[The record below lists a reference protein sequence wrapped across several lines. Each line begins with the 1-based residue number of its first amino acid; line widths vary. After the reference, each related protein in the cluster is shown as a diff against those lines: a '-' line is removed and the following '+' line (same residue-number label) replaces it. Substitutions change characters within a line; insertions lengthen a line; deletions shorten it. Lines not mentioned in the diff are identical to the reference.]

1 MSLDRPYAPVR
12 TSRPDDERVTSD
24 TGDVTTE
31 ASMPSVVLLGP
42 QKAESRIGQVL
53 RELGVRK
60 HVALVT
66 AGWQEREADDGA
78 IVDELKAL
86 GITAVNLR
94 LHKRSEE
101 VFSIDEDFAEAYSAR
116 QERLRHIQGFYRI
129 RLDYTG
135 DAARAISVRH
145 VDAELLEQ
153 ESRVSVEQFRQLDRD
168 HVERC
173 RAIHTAF
180 EERWRVYERPI
191 VARNM
196 RALKPLLEPA
206 EAVVI
211 CGGHVASLL
220 NRLKLF
226 DIAGL
231 SFGKHIVACS
241 AGAMVLT
248 ERVVLFHDFPPYG
261 TAISQVLDAGL
272 GLAPGLV
279 VLPDPRRRFDPNDR
293 EGIARFAQ
301 RMSPSTCVAL
311 DDKAHITLTSRRITH
326 ANGERLTAAGDV
338 EAGWRGDAR

>member
-1 MSLDRPYAPVR
+1 M
-12 TSRPDDERVTSD
+12 DERVTTD
-24 TGDVTTE
+24 TGDVTRE
-31 ASMPSVVLLGP
+31 AATPSVVLLGP
-42 QKAESRIGQVL
+42 QKAESRIGAVL

-66 AGWQEREADDGA
+66 AGWQEREADDA
-78 IVDELKAL
+78 PLVAELAAL
-86 GITAVNLR
+86 GIAAVNLR

-101 VFSIDEDFAEAYSAR
+101 VFSIDEDFANAYSAR

-145 VDAELLEQ
+145 VDAEILEQ

-173 RAIHTAF
+173 RAIHIAF
-180 EERWRVYERPI
+180 EERWRVHERPI
-191 VARNM
+191 VARNI
-196 RALKPLLEPA
+196 RALRPLLEPA

-220 NRLKLF
+220 NRMKLF
-226 DIAGL
+226 DVVGL
-231 SFGKHIVACS
+231 AAGKHLVACS

-248 ERVVLFHDFPPYG
+248 ERIVLFHDFPPYG
-261 TAISQVLDAGL
+261 TAIAQVLDAGL

-279 VLPDPRRRFDPNDR
+279 VLPDPRRRIDPTDR
-293 EGIARFAQ
+293 GGISRFAQ

-311 DDKAHITLTSRRITH
+311 DPGAHVTFSARRITS
-326 ANGERLTAAGDV
+326 ALAERLTPAG
-338 EAGWRGDAR
+338 EIEPAWRGGSR